1 MLPPAT
7 LEILK
12 RLDKEDLKKF
22 GLFLKSPYFNTME
35 ILPKVFE
42 IIKNTYPDFNSPA
55 LSFQNMF
62 AKLYKGKEF
71 KEQTIRNLY
80 SEIGNLL
87 KSFIAVETL
96 KTDEIALNTA
106 FLVGL
111 RQKKAF
117 DLSNKTA
124 AKNRDKITN
133 EFGIGALAFHS
144 HYINYANWTNNM
156 NDQRKNTS
164 KEYISLVKFLSEN
177 LIVFLLKEIFLLAS
191 ENTSHRKLFID
202 AKEDFIFEKFIS
214 AFNLSA
220 FLEEFDKINISLA
233 SILKIQYWFY
243 YYCVN
248 ELSETE
254 FYKIKNEI
262 TKNISR
268 FYKVEQVQFI
278 QELIRL
284 ALTKL
289 VPADKKYY
297 KDIFDLMKLFC
308 SLDIYPDKN
317 IADFKAGMF
326 RDMFTVAIILKEY
339 SWAENFVNH
348 YSKFLGEDVRSDEF
362 NYCMG
367 NLSFKQGKFEKSLD
381 YFNRVELKDIIEKIN
396 IRFFYL
402 MNFIELGAFENAR
415 SALQTLRQYS
425 QDRKNIPEMYSIL
438 IPDALK
444 YFQEIIKCK
453 EQNKKIEKFV
463 YDEAF
468 KEKRYY
474 HKQYIQE
481 KMNELI

>member
-12 RLDKEDLKKF
+12 KLDKEDLKKF

-42 IIKNTYPDFNSPA
+42 IIKNTYPEFSSPA

-62 AKLYKGKEF
+62 AKLYEDKEY

-80 SEIGNLL
+80 AELGKLL
-87 KSFIAVETL
+87 RTFISVETL
-96 KTDEIALNTA
+96 KSDEISSNTLYIA
-106 FLVGL
+106 GL
-111 RQKKAF
+111 RQRKAF
-117 DLSNKTA
+117 ELSSKAA
-124 AKNRDKITN
+124 AKNNELIT
-133 EFGIGALAFHS
+133 ERFGIGSLAFHF
-144 HYINYANWTNNM
+144 HYSNFAYWFNNIH
-156 NDQRKNTS
+156 DQRKNTS
-164 KEYISLVKFLSEN
+164 KEYFPLVKSLSEN
-177 LIVFLLKEIFLLAS
+177 VVMFLLKELFILAA
-191 ENTSHRKLFID
+191 ENSKNRKLFT
-202 AKEDFIFEKFIS
+202 AEKEDFVFEKFIES
-214 AFNLSA
+214 FDTHS
-220 FLEEFDKINISLA
+220 FLEEFEKLNPVYA
-233 SILKIQYWFY
+233 SMLKIQYWFY
-243 YYCVN
+243 YYSVH
-248 ELSETE
+248 SFTETE

-262 TKNISR
+262 TQNIKK
-268 FYKVEQVQFI
+268 FYKVEQINYI
-278 QELIRL
+278 QELMTL
-284 ALTKL
+284 TLTKL
-289 VPADKKYY
+289 VPTDKKYY
-297 KDIFDLMKLFC
+297 NDIFDLMKLFC
-308 SLDIYPDKN
+308 SLEIYPDRN
-317 IADFKAGMF
+317 IADFKAGFF
-326 RDMFTVAIILKEY
+326 RDMFTVAVILKEY
-339 SWAENFVNH
+339 SWAENFVNE
-348 YSKFLGEDVRSDEF
+348 YSKFLAIDVRSNEF

-402 MNFIELGAFENAR
+402 MNFVELGAFENAR
-415 SALQTLRQYS
+415 SVLQTLRQYS

-481 KMNELI
+481 KMKELI

>member
-42 IIKNTYPDFNSPA
+42 IIKNTYPEFNSPA

-96 KTDEIALNTA
+96 KTDEIATNTA
-106 FLVGL
+106 FLLGL

-117 DLSNKTA
+117 ELSNKTA
-124 AKNRDKITN
+124 EKNRDKIIN
-133 EFGIGALAFHS
+133 NFGIGALAFHS

-164 KEYISLVKFLSEN
+164 KEYISLVKSLSEN

-191 ENTSHRKLFID
+191 ENISYRKLFID
-202 AKEDFIFEKFIS
+202 AKEDLVFEKFIN
-214 AFNLSA
+214 AFNIND
-220 FLEEFDKINISLA
+220 FLDEFDKINISLA

-243 YYCVN
+243 YYSVN

-308 SLDIYPDKN
+308 SLDIYPDNN
-317 IADFKAGMF
+317 IADFKAGTF
-326 RDMFTVAIILKEY
+326 RDMFTVAVILKEF
-339 SWAENFVNH
+339 SWAENFVNQ
-348 YSKFLGEDVRSDEF
+348 YSKFLGEDVRSNEF

-367 NLSFKQGKFEKSLD
+367 NLSFKQGKYERSLD
-381 YFNRVELKDIIEKIN
+381 YFNRVELKDVIEKIN

-453 EQNKKIEKFV
+453 EQNKKIEEYLFH
-463 YDEAF
+463 EAF